1 MPSLGR
7 CRGSGPQD
15 QAERPTPVLKD
26 AVKGFLAGVPNPNT
40 ARSYATA
47 LRALTEKFGSY
58 TPVSSL

>member
-1 MPSLGR
+1 M
-7 CRGSGPQD
+7 
-15 QAERPTPVLKD
+15 LKD